1 MPEIIIKNF
10 KQMKTIILTLT
21 FLLLMLSVNA
31 QKSIKGSVIDTNK
44 ESVPLANVY
53 WKNTTIGVVADA
65 NGNFVIIE
73 PTTYP
78 ATLIVSFVGY
88 QSDTITLNAFQN
100 KIKVELQSVVGLDE
114 FQVIERQSGTF
125 INTIDPIHVETLT
138 SNELA
143 KAACCNISESFETN
157 ASVDVNF
164 TDAVSGAKKI
174 QMLGLDGIYTQIQ
187 YENLPLVRGLSAA
200 YGLTF
205 VPGTQA
211 SSIQIKKGAGS
222 VINGYESI
230 TGQINIELQ
239 KPDKA
244 DKLYLNLYGNIMSRG
259 EINLQAAQK
268 LNNKWSTLTMLHTS
282 TQQISHDNNNDNF
295 HDHPIRT
302 QYNVFNRWKYRG
314 KKRMFQAGF
323 RAVFD
328 DLSAGQI
335 KANEQEPLYYIGVKT
350 KQFEVFTKNGFLF
363 PKKPYKSIG
372 IINSFRFHDH
382 QSKYGQK
389 SYNAQQYS
397 GYMNVIYQTI
407 LNSTD
412 HKIKMGGSFV
422 YDNYDKN
429 LNKSYKFGK
438 VEMVPGAFVE
448 YAYNNEKKTALVLGL
463 RGDHH
468 NTFGAFITPRAHYKY
483 SFTDRSAFRLSA
495 GRGFRTANPII
506 ENSGAAMASAR
517 NIVFNDTDLLPEIAW
532 NYGTSITHKFEL
544 AQKEMGISLDYYYTD
559 FTNKVVV
566 DYENPREISFYN
578 LDGKSFSHSLQVEYN
593 IEITKALELKAAY
606 KWYNIKT
613 TYSGELKDKPL
624 TPKNRVLVNLG
635 YITNFDKWKFDLTG
649 HWYDVS
655 RIPSTTSNSPEYV
668 IDAKSLPFY
677 TLNGQVTR
685 AFKKFE
691 VYAGVENILNYKQE
705 NPIISA
711 NNPNGSNFDAS
722 LIWGPVMG
730 RNIYFGLRYKIK

>member
-1 MPEIIIKNF
+1 
-10 KQMKTIILTLT
+10 MKTIILILT
-21 FLLLMLSVNA
+21 FLLPIVSVHA
-31 QKSIKGSVIDTNK
+31 QKSITGSVTDNNK
-44 ESVPLANVY
+44 EIVPLTNIY
-53 WKNTTIGVVADA
+53 WKGTTIGSVADV
-65 NGNFVIIE
+65 NGNFEIIE
-73 PTTYP
+73 PTAYP
-78 ATLIVSFVGY
+78 AQLVISFVGY
-88 QSDTITLNAFQN
+88 QSDTITLNTYQK
-100 KIKVELQSVVGLDE
+100 KIKVKLQSVVGLDE
-114 FQVIERQSGTF
+114 FQVTERQSGTF
-125 INTIDPIHVETLT
+125 INTIDPLYVETLT

-143 KAACCNISESFETN
+143 KAACCNISESSETN

-164 TDAVSGAKKI
+164 TDAVSGTKKI

-187 YENLPLVRGLSAA
+187 YENIPLVRGLSAA

-239 KPDKA
+239 KPDKT
-244 DKLYLNLYGNIMSRG
+244 DKLYLNLYGNAMSRA

-268 LNNKWSTLTMLHTS
+268 LNKKWSTMTMLHTS
-282 TQQISHDNNNDNF
+282 TQQINHDNNNDNF
-295 HDHPIRT
+295 HDNPIRT
-302 QYNVFNRWKYRG
+302 QYNLFNRWKYIG

-323 RAVFD
+323 RAVYD
-328 DLSAGQI
+328 DVSAGQI
-335 KANEQEPLYYIGVKT
+335 KANELEPLYYIGVKT
-350 KQFEVFTKNGFLF
+350 KQLEVFMKNGFLF

-372 IINSFRFHDH
+372 VMNSFRIHDH

-389 SYNAQQYS
+389 SFNAQQYS
-397 GYMNVIYQTI
+397 GYMNLIYQTI
-407 LNSTD
+407 INTTN

-429 LNKSYKFGK
+429 LNDNYKFGK

-448 YAYNNEKKTALVLGL
+448 YAYSNAKKTALVLGL

-483 SFTDRSAFRLSA
+483 NFTDRSAFRLSA

-506 ENSGAAMASAR
+506 ENSGSAMASAR
-517 NIVFNDTDLLPEIAW
+517 NIVFNDTDLKPEIAW
-532 NYGTSITHKFEL
+532 NYGTSITHQFEL
-544 AQKEMGISLDYYYTD
+544 IEKEMGISIDYYYTD
-559 FTNKVVV
+559 FTNQVVM
-566 DYENPREISFYN
+566 DIENPREISFYN
-578 LDGKSFSHSLQVEYN
+578 LDGKSFSHSLQVEYS
-593 IEITKALELKAAY
+593 IEITKALELKTAY

-613 TYSGELKDKPL
+613 TYNGELKDKPL
-624 TPKNRVLVNLG
+624 TPKNRILVNLG
-635 YITNFDKWKFDLTG
+635 YITNFDKWKFDITA
-649 HWYDVS
+649 HWYDLS
-655 RIPSTTSNSPEYV
+655 RIPNTSSNSSEY
-668 IDAKSLPFY
+668 IIATESKPFY
-677 TLNGQVTR
+677 TLNGQITR

-691 VYAGVENILNYKQE
+691 VYGGVENILNYKQD
-705 NPIISA
+705 NPIIAA
-711 NNPNGSNFDAS
+711 NEPNGSNFDAS